1 MSAVA
6 VSVRSRRVSTNL
18 AAGAPS
24 TTPWSKLT
32 VRGSMGL
39 TTTLPS
45 RTTGRSTTPPTVAI
59 TVSGGMGIAQP
70 PP

>member
-1 MSAVA
+1 M
-6 VSVRSRRVSTNL
+6 NL

-24 TTPWSKLT
+24 TTPWSKLN

-39 TTTLPS
+39 TTTVSS
-45 RTTGRSTTPPTVAI
+45 RTAGRSTTPPMVATTVR
-59 TVSGGMGIAQP
+59 GGMGIAQP